1 MSISCFNL
9 NFCLC
14 GNYSIQLLLVSQKEH
29 LCHPVFHH
37 SFSSTLY
44 SKLST
49 YLPSRL
55 ARPHDFSLIYFFHW
69 HWLLFDPGLF
79 LSYIFWW
86 SWFLEH
92 CKWLDDTVIASNP
105 ASSCSV
111 PAFKLLFVFI
121 DGSVIFALVFRGLM
135 KESNQRRN
143 DPNHDDFWKFLS
155 FLLYIF
161 LNVSK
166 FLAADPIKKGKNTWW
181 KMFWKQT
188 AIRIRKKIANTS
200 HYVFHI
206 TCLTEETFKC
216 VSKYI
221 KAFLRSFTNFL
232 EFSYSGFY
240 FQVLQMNW
248 KFGMEF
254 ISNELGLFLLLL
266 FLYSYNL
273 HQRRF
278 SR

>member
-1 MSISCFNL
+1 MELIPRPLQMTRWHSHRIKPSILMFGPCIQTFVCFNRW
-9 NFCLC
+9 F
-14 GNYSIQLLLVSQKEH
+14 
-29 LCHPVFHH
+29 
-37 SFSSTLY
+37 
-44 SKLST
+44 
-49 YLPSRL
+49 
-55 ARPHDFSLIYFFHW
+55 
-69 HWLLFDPGLF
+69 
-79 LSYIFWW
+79 SYICF
-86 SWFLEH
+86 
-92 CKWLDDTVIASNP
+92 
-105 ASSCSV
+105 
-111 PAFKLLFVFI
+111 
-121 DGSVIFALVFRGLM
+121 GFRGLM
-135 KESNQRRN
+135 KESNQRRS
-143 DPNHDDFWKFLS
+143 DSDHDEFWKFLS
-155 FLLYIF
+155 FLLYFF